1 MLGYKFYPL
10 SGQPGLHTPSL
21 IRTSP
26 DQGWHSLGESP
37 GNRTC
42 AFCDNARLRH
52 RTWVASCTGCN
63 SETRFPRPSEKGR
76 TTGCVCF
83 SNEEGRAKMQYG
95 SRRSHGAGGALCQF
109 IRGARGGIHQKG
121 GNPPQPASTGVMA
134 KTKVRLVAL
143 PRCFMGGLRMA

>member
-42 AFCDNARLRH
+42 AFCDNARFRH

-83 SNEEGRAKMQYG
+83 SNEEGRAKMQNG
-95 SRRSHGAGGALCQF
+95 SRRSHGAGGGALPIYPWCKS
-109 IRGARGGIHQKG
+109 GD
-121 GNPPQPASTGVMA
+121 PPQRGKPAST
-134 KTKVRLVAL
+134 RLNRRHGKNEGSV
-143 PRCFMGGLRMA
+143 GGST